1 LDIAAGPVTI
11 NTSVLVK
18 KATTHKTIQA
28 AAGELNSLP
37 RPAFRIAKIGTHMP
51 ATKII
56 VE

>member
-1 LDIAAGPVTI
+1 MAAGPVKT

-18 KATTHKTIQA
+18 KATTHKTMQA

-37 RPAFRIAKIGTHMP
+37 RPAFRIAKTGTHTP

-56 VE
+56 IE